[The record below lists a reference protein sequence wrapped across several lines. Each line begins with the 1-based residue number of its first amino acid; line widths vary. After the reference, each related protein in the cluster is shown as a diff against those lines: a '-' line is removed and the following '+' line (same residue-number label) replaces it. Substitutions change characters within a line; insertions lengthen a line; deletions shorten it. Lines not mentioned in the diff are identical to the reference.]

1 MNEKREPPE
10 RMSEAEVSLR
20 LVFWLIR
27 QGLISA
33 DDPGITVAID
43 GAQVKAGRV
52 VVFDVKAFLQANL
65 WRKADSVRDWR
76 GEYRCPGVKSSL
88 RVRTVA
94 GCGDVVCRLRDGRL
108 LLVEAK
114 KGPLRNSRA
123 SEEYPLLHEALG
135 QLLANPTTG
144 KGLLPAVAVPWSPR
158 FEKLARRFREAPLV
172 KRLDIHIL
180 VVGRDNEVSGLS
192 ALDILQ
198 YERQRD
204 AAGQIETLDSMV
216 RREFC
221 YSKPAQLPKDLPSYL
236 NFARAAMRK
245 LLQVPP
251 GTTLDRTMAGLVRD
265 WTRRGSNPELLLR
278 IARKCLDWIPP
289 EDRPVSGSRA

>member
-1 MNEKREPPE
+1 
-10 RMSEAEVSLR
+10 MSEAEVSLR

-33 DDPGITVAID
+33 DDPGVSVAID
-43 GAQVKAGRV
+43 GAQVKAGRT
-52 VVFDVKAFLQANL
+52 VVFDVKAFLQASL
-65 WRKADSVRDWR
+65 WRKADSERDWR
-76 GEYRCPGVKSSL
+76 GEYRCPGVKSGL
-88 RVRTVA
+88 TVRSVA

-114 KGPLRNSRA
+114 KGPLRNSLA
-123 SEEYPLLHEALG
+123 SEEYPLLHQALG
-135 QLLANPTTG
+135 QLLANPRAG
-144 KGLLPAVAVPWSPR
+144 KGLLLAVAVPWSPR
-158 FEKLARRFREAPLV
+158 FEKLAWRFREAPLV
-172 KRLDIHIL
+172 RRLGIHIL
-180 VVGRDNEVSGLS
+180 TVGRDNEVDGLS

-221 YSKPAQLPKDLPSYL
+221 YSEPAQPLNDLPGYM

-245 LLQVPP
+245 LLQIPP
-251 GTTLDRTMAGLVRD
+251 GTTRDLTMTRLIRDRTS
-265 WTRRGSNPELLLR
+265 RGCKPELLLR
-278 IARKCLDWIPP
+278 IARVCLDWIPP
-289 EDRPVSGSRA
+289 EDRPVSKSRA